1 MTQDGSSKD
10 SASNAPEVAG
20 VEASHSI
27 GRFEFEGGGAL
38 EQLTVG
44 YATHG
49 TLNAARDNAILLL
62 PGTANTRH
70 SADGYIGPGKAF
82 DTQRYFVIAVD
93 AIGAGTSSKPSD
105 GLRGR
110 FPAYNI
116 RDMVRAEFALVRQV
130 FGISRLRAV
139 AGASMGAFQ
148 ALEWSILYPDQM
160 AASILMVPAARAGN
174 VFRSI
179 VSTARQVLTLDP
191 AWRGGAYGAQP
202 MDGLRMAGRVYYPW
216 TVTDTWIEQLSP
228 EQFEAETQGTMERAT
243 QWDAWDFLKRYE
255 ASASHDISQPFAG
268 DLAQALACVQAP
280 TLVLPSA
287 SDRLLPVASAR
298 LIAQGI
304 RHARYAEIPSL
315 KGHLGWRAIEGSP
328 ETAFIHDQIARFLGT
343 TG

>member
-1 MTQDGSSKD
+1 MTGDTSF
-10 SASNAPEVAG
+10 NALPVAG

-27 GRFEFEGGGAL
+27 GRFEFEAGGAL
-38 EQLTVG
+38 EQLKVG
-44 YATHG
+44 FVTHG
-49 TLNAARDNAILLL
+49 ALNAARDNAIVVL

-82 DTQRYFVIAVD
+82 DTDAYFVIALD

-116 RDMVRAEFALVRQV
+116 RDMVRAEFALVQQV

-148 ALEWSILYPDQM
+148 ALEWSILYPE
-160 AASILMVPAARAGN
+160 ATGASILMVPAARAGQ
-174 VFRSI
+174 VFRST
-179 VSTARQVLTLDP
+179 VATARRALTMDP
-191 AWRGGAYGAQP
+191 LWKGGQYDAP
-202 MDGLRMAGRVYYPW
+202 PVEGLRMAGRVYYPW
-216 TVTDTWIEQLSP
+216 TVTDAWIEQLSP
-228 EQFEAETQGTMERAT
+228 EQLEAETQQTVERAA

-268 DLAQALACVQAP
+268 DFAKALGRVQAP

-287 SDRLLPVASAR
+287 TDRLLPVESAR

-304 RHARYAEIPSL
+304 RHARYAEIPSMQ
-315 KGHLGWRAIEGSP
+315 GHLGWRAVEGSP
-328 ETAFIHDQIARFLGT
+328 ATTFINDQIARFLGT

>member
-1 MTQDGSSKD
+1 MTGNMSL
-10 SASNAPEVAG
+10 NAPRDAG

-27 GRFEFEGGGAL
+27 GRFDFEAGGFL
-38 EQLTVG
+38 EQLKIGFVTYG
-44 YATHG
+44 A
-49 TLNAARDNAILLL
+49 LNAARDNAIVVL

-82 DTQRYFVIAVD
+82 DTDAYFVIALD

-116 RDMVRAEFALVRQV
+116 RDMVRAGFALVQQV
-130 FGISRLRAV
+130 FGISRVRAV

-148 ALEWSILYPDQM
+148 ALEWSILYPEAT
-160 AASILMVPAARAGN
+160 AASILMVPAARAGH
-174 VFRSI
+174 VFRST
-179 VSTARQVLTLDP
+179 VATARRVLTMDP
-191 AWRGGAYGAQP
+191 LWKDGQYDVP
-202 MDGLRMAGRVYYPW
+202 PVEGLRMAGRVYYPW
-216 TVTDTWIEQLSP
+216 TVTDAWIEQLSP
-228 EQFEAETQGTMERAT
+228 EQLEAETQQTVERAA

-268 DLAQALACVQAP
+268 DFAKALDRVQAS

-287 SDRLLPVASAR
+287 TDRLLPVASAR
-298 LIAQGI
+298 LVARGI
-304 RHARYAEIPSL
+304 RHACYAEIPSTQ
-315 KGHLGWRAIEGSP
+315 GHLGWRAVQGSP
-328 ETAFIHDQIARFLGT
+328 ATTFINDQIARFLGT